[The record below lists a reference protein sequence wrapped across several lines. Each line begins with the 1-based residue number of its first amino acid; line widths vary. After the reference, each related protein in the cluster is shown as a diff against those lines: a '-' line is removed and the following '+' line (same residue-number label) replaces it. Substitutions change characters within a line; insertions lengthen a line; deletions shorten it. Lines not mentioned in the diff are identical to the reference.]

1 MRVPVSLVNAFQN
14 DFESTLGD
22 FLLQSRLIDG
32 KDLLENK
39 RYLTR
44 SISPHVKAFSELFN
58 RKEGSQTDGIDREDY
73 WAEGNAK
80 NRRLSYFLS
89 FMPPNL
95 FRVASVW
102 AELHRLGFQFPSTLF
117 SGSGEFRGLEFG
129 AGVASGACGILAG
142 EKFAPLGLPP
152 SGSFALIEQSK
163 AALSLGADWFD
174 YLATAYGQNYRAR
187 GFHRRIELN
196 EAWLPKN
203 APSFHLMVM
212 SFFLN
217 ESPLSPEEISLEL
230 LKTAENHLEQEGLMI
245 IVEPALKL
253 QSRKL
258 LLLRKALIEK
268 MRAGT
273 SSLKILLPCLGE
285 QACGALIKEEDWCH
299 EEVDW
304 MRPKYLR
311 ELDLLT
317 GLDRRTLPFSYLV
330 IQKTKRSLNEIFS
343 NFEGKD
349 EERYR
354 LVSPSKNLS
363 KRTSEFFMC
372 GQDGK
377 RRTRFTPEDLEHPD
391 RGDLLQNVKLH
402 GEPSLTQI
410 DSATLKRY
418 S

>member
-1 MRVPVSLVNAFQN
+1 MKVPVSLVNAFQT
-14 DFESTLGD
+14 DFERVVGD
-22 FLLQSRLIDG
+22 FLLQTRLIDG
-32 KDLLENK
+32 TDLLENK
-39 RYLTR
+39 RFLTR
-44 SISPHVKAFSELFN
+44 SIAPHVKAFSELFN
-58 RKEGSQTDGIDREDY
+58 RKEGSQTDGIDEEDY
-73 WAEGNAK
+73 WNEGNAK

-102 AELHRLGFQFPSTLF
+102 AELHRLGFQFPKVE
-117 SGSGEFRGLEFG
+117 GEFRGLEFG
-129 AGVASGACGILAG
+129 AGVASGAAGILAG
-142 EKFAPLGLPP
+142 EKFAPVGLPS
-152 SGSFALIEQSK
+152 SGTFALIEQSK
-163 AALSLGADWFD
+163 SALNLGVEWID
-174 YLATAYGQNYRAR
+174 YLAGVYEQGIHAR
-187 GFHRRIELN
+187 PFHRRIELN

-217 ESPLSPEEISLEL
+217 ESPLSPESIALEL

-268 MRAGT
+268 MQSGT

-304 MRPKYLR
+304 MRPRYLR

-330 IQKTKRSLNEIFS
+330 IQKTKRSLNEIFT

-377 RRTRFTPEDLEHPD
+377 RRTRFSPEDLEHPE
-391 RGDLLQNVKLH
+391 RGDVLQNVKLH
-402 GEPSLTQI
+402 GESSLTQI

>member
-14 DFESTLGD
+14 DFESILTD
-22 FLLQSRLIDG
+22 FLLQNQLIEF
-32 KDLLENK
+32 KNELENK
-39 RYLTR
+39 RYLSR
-44 SISPHVKAFSELFN
+44 SIAPHVKSFSELFN
-58 RKEGSQTDGIDREDY
+58 RKEGRQTDGIDEQDY

-80 NRRLSYFLS
+80 NRRLAYLLS

-102 AELHRLGFQFPSTLF
+102 AELHRLGFQFPKYD
-117 SGSGEFRGLEFG
+117 GEFRGLEFG

-142 EKFAPLGLPP
+142 EKFTPIGLPS

-163 AALSLGADWFD
+163 PALHLGMNWFD
-174 YLATAYGQNYRAR
+174 HLAGAYEINMKSR

-196 EAWLPKN
+196 QPWLPKT
-203 APSFHLMVM
+203 APQFHLMVM

-217 ESPLSPEEISLEL
+217 ESPFTPESISLEL
-230 LKTAENHLEQEGLMI
+230 LKTAENHLEEEGLMI

-258 LLLRKALIEK
+258 LLMRQALIDQIK
-268 MRAGT
+268 T
-273 SSLKILLPCLGE
+273 SGSNLKVLLPCLGE

-304 MRPKYLR
+304 MRPRYLR

-317 GLDRRTLPFSYLV
+317 GLDRRSLPFSYLV
-330 IQKTKRSLNEIFS
+330 LQKTKRPLNELFS
-343 NFEGKD
+343 SFEGKN

-354 LVSPSKNLS
+354 LVSPSKSLS

-377 RRTRFTPEDLEHPD
+377 RRSRFSVEDKIHPE
-391 RGDLLQNVKLH
+391 RGDLLQNVRLH
-402 GEPSLTQI
+402 GDPALTQI
-410 DSATLKRY
+410 DSAIFKKY
-418 S
+418 E

>member
-14 DFESTLGD
+14 DFEPILAD
-22 FLLQSRLIDG
+22 FLMKSQLIDLSD
-32 KDLLENK
+32 DLTNK
-39 RYLTR
+39 RFLTR
-44 SISPHVKAFSELFN
+44 SIAPHVKGFSELFN
-58 RKEGSQTDGIDREDY
+58 RKEGTQTDGIDHEDY
-73 WAEGNAK
+73 WSEGNAK
-80 NRRLSYFLS
+80 NKRLSYLLS

-102 AELHRLGFQFPSTLF
+102 AELHRLGFQFPEVQ
-117 SGSGEFRGLEFG
+117 GEFRGLEFG

-142 EKFAPLGLPP
+142 EKFAPIGLPA

-163 AALSLGADWFD
+163 AALQLGAKWFD
-174 YLATAYGQNYRAR
+174 HLAENYQLSFQSRS
-187 GFHRRIELN
+187 FHRRIDLGQ
-196 EAWLPKN
+196 AWLPKT
-203 APSFHLMVM
+203 APMFHLMVM
-212 SFFLN
+212 SYFLN
-217 ESPLSPEEISLEL
+217 ESPLPPETIALEL
-230 LKTAENHLEQEGLMI
+230 LKTAENHLEKEGLMI

-258 LLLRKALIEK
+258 LQIRKALTEQI
-268 MRAGT
+268 RT
-273 SSLKILLPCLGE
+273 SGSDLKILLPCLGE

-330 IQKTKRSLNEIFS
+330 IQKTKRSLNDLFS
-343 NFEGKD
+343 KFEGKN

-354 LVSPSKNLS
+354 LVSPSKALS

-377 RRTRFTPEDLEHPD
+377 RRARLSTEEKNQHPE
-391 RGDLLQNVKLH
+391 RGDVLQNVKLH
-402 GEPSLTQI
+402 GDPALTQI
-410 DSATLKRY
+410 DSATLNQY
-418 S
+418 E

>member
-1 MRVPVSLVNAFQN
+1 MQVPVSLVNAFQN
-14 DFESTLGD
+14 DFQQILGD

-32 KDLLENK
+32 VDLLENK
-39 RYLTR
+39 RHLTR
-44 SISPHVKAFSELFN
+44 SVAPHVTAFSELFN
-58 RKEGSQTDGIDREDY
+58 RKEGSQTDGIDENDY
-73 WAEGNAK
+73 WNEGNAK
-80 NRRLSYFLS
+80 NRRLAYMLS

-102 AELHRLGFQFPSTLF
+102 AELHRLGFQFPKIE
-117 SGSGEFRGLEFG
+117 GEFRGLEFG

-142 EKFAPLGLPP
+142 EKFAPVGLPA

-163 AALSLGADWFD
+163 SALNVGTEWFD
-174 YLATAYGQNYRAR
+174 FLAEKYELGFRAR
-187 GFHRRIELN
+187 AFHRRIELN

-203 APSFHLMVM
+203 APLFHLMVM

-217 ESPLSPEEISLEL
+217 ESPLTPDAIALEL

-245 IVEPALKL
+245 IVEPALRL

-268 MRAGT
+268 IQ
-273 SSLKILLPCLGE
+273 SSGSDVKILLPCLGE
-285 QACGALIKEEDWCH
+285 QACGALIKEDDWCH
-299 EEVDW
+299 EEVEW
-304 MRPKYLR
+304 MRPRYLR

-330 IQKTKRSLNEIFS
+330 IQKTKRPMNEIFTT
-343 NFEGKD
+343 FEGKD
-349 EERYR
+349 HERYR

-377 RRTRFTPEDLEHPD
+377 RRTRFSPADLEHPD
-391 RGDLLQNVKLH
+391 RGDILHNVKLH
-402 GEPSLTQI
+402 GEPSLSQI
-410 DSATLKRY
+410 DNATLKRY

>member
-14 DFESTLGD
+14 DFEPILAD
-22 FLLQSRLIDG
+22 FLTKSQLIDLSD
-32 KDLLENK
+32 DLVNK
-39 RYLTR
+39 RFLTR
-44 SISPHVKAFSELFN
+44 SIAPHVKGFSELFN
-58 RKEGSQTDGIDREDY
+58 RKEGAQTDGIDHEDY
-73 WAEGNAK
+73 WSEGNAK
-80 NRRLSYFLS
+80 NKRLAYLLS

-102 AELHRLGFQFPSTLF
+102 AELHRLGFQFPEVK
-117 SGSGEFRGLEFG
+117 GEFRGLEFG

-142 EKFAPLGLPP
+142 EKFAPVGLPAQ
-152 SGSFALIEQSK
+152 GSFALIEQSK
-163 AALSLGADWFD
+163 AALQLGAKWFD
-174 YLATAYGQNYRAR
+174 HLAENYGQGYQSRS
-187 GFHRRIELN
+187 FHRRLELDQP
-196 EAWLPKN
+196 WLPKN

-212 SFFLN
+212 SYFLN
-217 ESPLSPEEISLEL
+217 ESPLSPEAISLEL

-258 LLLRKALIEK
+258 LQLRQALIDRI
-268 MRAGT
+268 RAGN

-304 MRPKYLR
+304 MRPNYLR

-330 IQKTKRSLNEIFS
+330 IQKTPRSLNEIFS
-343 NFEGKD
+343 SFQGKN
-349 EERYR
+349 EERHR
-354 LVSPSKNLS
+354 LVSPSKSLS

-377 RRTRFTPEDLEHPD
+377 RRARFSNEDKIHPD
-391 RGDLLQNVKLH
+391 RGDILQNVKLH
-402 GEPSLTQI
+402 GDPALTQI
-410 DSATLKRY
+410 DSATLSQY
-418 S
+418 E

>member
-14 DFESTLGD
+14 DFEPILAD
-22 FLLQSRLIDG
+22 FLIKSQLIDLN
-32 KDLLENK
+32 DPLENK

-44 SISPHVKAFSELFN
+44 SIAPHVKGFSELFN
-58 RKEGSQTDGIDREDY
+58 RKEGTQTDGIDHEDY
-73 WAEGNAK
+73 WSEGNAK
-80 NRRLSYFLS
+80 NKRLAYLLS

-102 AELHRLGFQFPSTLF
+102 AELHRLGFQFHKIE
-117 SGSGEFRGLEFG
+117 GEFRGLEFG

-142 EKFAPLGLPP
+142 EKFAPIGLPEN
-152 SGSFALIEQSK
+152 GSFALIEQSK
-163 AALSLGADWFD
+163 AALQMGANWFD
-174 YLATAYGQNYRAR
+174 HLADRYGMTYKSRS
-187 GFHRRIELN
+187 FHRRVELN
-196 EAWLPKN
+196 QPWLPKT
-203 APSFHLMVM
+203 APQFHLMVM

-217 ESPLSPEEISLEL
+217 ESPLTPEAIALEL
-230 LKTAENHLEQEGLMI
+230 LKTAENHLEQEGLMV

-268 MRAGT
+268 IKGGN

-330 IQKTKRSLNEIFS
+330 IQKTNRSLNELFG
-343 NFEGKD
+343 NFEGLN

-354 LVSPSKNLS
+354 LVSPSKSLS

-377 RRTRFTPEDLEHPD
+377 RRTRFTNEDKNHPE

-402 GEPSLTQI
+402 GEHSLTQI
-410 DSATLKRY
+410 DSATFKKY
-418 S
+418 E

>member
-1 MRVPVSLVNAFQN
+1 MGA
-14 DFESTLGD
+14 EWID
-22 FLLQSRLIDG
+22 FL
-32 KDLLENK
+32 
-39 RYLTR
+39 
-44 SISPHVKAFSELFN
+44 
-58 RKEGSQTDGIDREDY
+58 
-73 WAEGNAK
+73 
-80 NRRLSYFLS
+80 
-89 FMPPNL
+89 
-95 FRVASVW
+95 
-102 AELHRLGFQFPSTLF
+102 ST
-117 SGSGEFRGLEFG
+117 
-129 AGVASGACGILAG
+129 
-142 EKFAPLGLPP
+142 
-152 SGSFALIEQSK
+152 
-163 AALSLGADWFD
+163 
-174 YLATAYGQNYRAR
+174 TYGQNYKSRS
-187 GFHRRIELN
+187 FHRRVELN

-203 APSFHLMVM
+203 APQFHLMVM
-212 SFFLN
+212 SYFLN
-217 ESPLSPEEISLEL
+217 ESPLPPEDIALEL

-258 LLLRKALIEK
+258 LLLRKSLIEK
-268 MRAGT
+268 IKASN
-273 SSLKILLPCLGE
+273 SSVKILLPCLGE

-304 MRPKYLR
+304 MRPRYLR

-330 IQKTKRSLNEIFS
+330 IQKTKRPLNEIFS

-354 LVSPSKNLS
+354 LVSPSKSLG

-377 RRTRFTPEDLEHPD
+377 RRTRLSPENLEHPE
-391 RGDLLQNVKLH
+391 RGDVLQNVKLH

-418 S
+418 

>member
-1 MRVPVSLVNAFQN
+1 MKVPVSLVNAFQN
-14 DFESTLGD
+14 DFEAILGD
-22 FLLQSRLIDG
+22 FLLQNQLIDG

-44 SISPHVKAFSELFN
+44 SVAPHVKAFSELFN
-58 RKEGSQTDGIDREDY
+58 RKEGSQTDGIDEEDY
-73 WAEGNAK
+73 WNEGNAK
-80 NRRLSYFLS
+80 NRRLSYLLS

-95 FRVASVW
+95 FRIASVW
-102 AELHRLGFQFPSTLF
+102 AELHRLGFQFPKIE
-117 SGSGEFRGLEFG
+117 GEFRGLEFG

-142 EKFAPLGLPP
+142 EKFAPVGLPS

-163 AALSLGADWFD
+163 SALNVGVQWFD
-174 YLATAYGQNYRAR
+174 HLSAAYGHGFHAR
-187 GFHRRIELN
+187 PFHRRVELN

-203 APSFHLMVM
+203 APQFHLMVM
-212 SFFLN
+212 SYFLN
-217 ESPLSPEEISLEL
+217 ESPHAPETIALEL
-230 LKTAENHLEQEGLMI
+230 LKTAENHLEKEGLMI

-258 LLLRKALIEK
+258 LMMRKALIEK
-268 MRAGT
+268 IKASN
-273 SSLKILLPCLGE
+273 SSVKILLPCLGE

-330 IQKTKRSLNEIFS
+330 IQKTTRSLNEIFTK
-343 NFEGKD
+343 FEGKN

-354 LVSPSKNLS
+354 LVSPSKSLG

-377 RRTRFTPEDLEHPD
+377 RRTRFSPEDLEHPD
-391 RGDLLQNVKLH
+391 RGDILQNTKLH

-418 S
+418 E

>member
-1 MRVPVSLVNAFQN
+1 MRVPVSLVNAFQT
-14 DFESTLGD
+14 DFESLMGD
-22 FLLQSRLIDG
+22 FLLQNQLIDG
-32 KDLLENK
+32 KDLITN
-39 RYLTR
+39 RRFLTR
-44 SISPHVKAFSELFN
+44 SIAPHVTAFSELFN
-58 RKEGSQTDGIDREDY
+58 RKEGNQTDGIDREDY

-80 NRRLSYFLS
+80 NRRLAYFMS

-102 AELHRLGFQFPSTLF
+102 SELNRLGFQFPKVE
-117 SGSGEFRGLEFG
+117 GELRALEFG
-129 AGVASGACGILAG
+129 AGVASGACGVLAG
-142 EKFAPLGLPP
+142 EKFAPIGLPA

-163 AALSLGADWFD
+163 AALSMGADWVDF
-174 YLATAYGQNYRAR
+174 LAASYGQSYHSR

-196 EAWLPKN
+196 EAWLPRN

-217 ESPLSPEEISLEL
+217 ESPLLPDEMVLEFI
-230 LKTAENHLEQEGLMI
+230 KMAENHLENEGLI
-245 IVEPALKL
+245 LIVEPALKQ

-258 LLLRKALIEK
+258 LLFRKALIEK
-268 MRAGT
+268 LKT
-273 SSLKILLPCLGE
+273 SSSSLKILLPCLGE

-299 EEVDW
+299 EEVEW
-304 MRPKYLR
+304 MRPNYLR

-343 NFEGKD
+343 KFEGKD

-377 RRTRFTPEDLEHPD
+377 RRSRFSPEDLVHPD
-391 RGDLLQNVKLH
+391 RGDVLQNVKLH
-402 GEPSLTQI
+402 GESSLTQI
-410 DSATLKRY
+410 DEAKLLPQDDQ
-418 S
+418 